1 MAILTYEQYKTSWIN
16 DFKPKGTLPCYHEYL
31 QREIYKQDYL
41 DLFIYKR
48 TFERVRIDGFV
59 ENYVKITGCKILED
73 LNIPDL
79 ICFFYGNN
87 DKYIK
92 VDYEYP
98 WVDTDFN
105 RNEKRCI
112 KYVMIGEAAPSNM
125 AYYFYYI
132 LQMQDE
138 KTLNKDEETGE
149 IIKDYAGYVTA
160 PYSAFFAEDTV
171 SCNHKEKKEI
181 LLDFADVGVMLLDIF
196 PFAFKYES
204 KIRYFLNENGITK
217 NCYDRLVKENF
228 SSKKNIKAVFIAP
241 PIVSHFLAIE
251 VNVNKLKNT
260 ISFRDGIN
268 SFSPPHLTTTS
279 KEKPLKDFFFVEIPK
294 GSKLIGKGEIDLN
307 SNKNS
312 DFTIQVPKYIC
323 CAYSGAMT
331 VPHSLFIQI
340 GLGLI

>member
-112 KYVMIGEAAPSNM
+112 KYVMIGEAAPANM

-132 LQMQDE
+132 LNLQKE
-138 KTLNKDEETGE
+138 KTLNVHKKTKE
-149 IIKDYAGYVTA
+149 IIKDYKGYVSA
-160 PYSAFFAEDTV
+160 PFLAFFGGDAK
-171 SCNHKEKKEI
+171 SCNNMDKKDI
-181 LLDFADVGVMLLDIF
+181 LLKFANKGVILLDIF
-196 PFAFKYES
+196 HFAIDYDTIRDHLNKTGVTKFYFKELMHE
-204 KIRYFLNENGITK
+204 INLF
-217 NCYDRLVKENF
+217 
-228 SSKKNIKAVFIAP
+228 NIKHKCKEDVKGVFIAP
-241 PIVSHFLAIE
+241 PKISHYLA
-251 VNVNKLKNT
+251 KLLNRLKSP
-260 ISFRDGIN
+260 IIFRKGIN
-268 SFSPPHLTTTS
+268 TFSPPHSIKTGN
-279 KEKPLKDFFFVEIPK
+279 DFFFISSS
-294 GSKLIGKGEIDLN
+294 SKLLSGIKEITPPK
-307 SNKNS
+307 SNKKP
-312 DFTIQVPKYIC
+312 IQVPEYIC

-331 VPHSLFIQI
+331 VPHSLFIKK
-340 GLGLI
+340 GFGLI